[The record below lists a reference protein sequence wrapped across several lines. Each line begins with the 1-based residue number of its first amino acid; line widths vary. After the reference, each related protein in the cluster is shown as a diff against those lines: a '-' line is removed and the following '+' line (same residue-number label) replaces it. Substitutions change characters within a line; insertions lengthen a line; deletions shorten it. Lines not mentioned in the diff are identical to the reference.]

1 MELVRGVRAVREE
14 KAVKVVKAVK
24 GQEIGIPGAS
34 PVPAPPPAVY
44 PAFSP
49 AAMVQP
55 SAPAVAASAAHLNDV
70 EKVCVHLSTG
80 RPPTGRPPTVR
91 PPTVRPLTDRL
102 PLVFP
107 AIALAQTASP
117 TSGDPEVALKV
128 VPRAAV
134 LNQGAPSP
142 AAQMA
147 DALKGAVA
155 PMADALI
162 KEAALR
168 LADLLPSR

>member
-14 KAVKVVKAVK
+14 KVVKAVK
-24 GQEIGIPGAS
+24 GPEIGIPGAS

-70 EKVCVHLSTG
+70 EKVSVHLSTG
-80 RPPTGRPPTVR
+80 RPSTDR

-134 LNQGAPSP
+134 QNQGVPSP

-147 DALKGAVA
+147 VALKGAVA
-155 PMADALI
+155 PMVDVLI
-162 KEAALR
+162 KEAALG

>member
-14 KAVKVVKAVK
+14 KVVKAVK
-24 GQEIGIPGAS
+24 GPEIGIPGAS

-70 EKVCVHLSTG
+70 EKVSVHLSTG
-80 RPPTGRPPTVR
+80 RPSTDRPW
-91 PPTVRPLTDRL
+91 TDRL

-134 LNQGAPSP
+134 QNQGVPSP

-147 DALKGAVA
+147 VALKGAVA
-155 PMADALI
+155 PMVDVLI
-162 KEAALR
+162 KEAALG

>member
-70 EKVCVHLSTG
+70 EKVSVHLSTG
-80 RPPTGRPPTVR
+80 RPPTVS

-128 VPRAAV
+128 DPRAAV